1 VYHAEQPGG
10 INHMDNQT
18 KEIID
23 QVVEIGTNYGIDV
36 ISVLVIL
43 ILGWVVAGWARR
55 VTQKALARSNKST

>member
-1 VYHAEQPGG
+1 
-10 INHMDNQT
+10 MDNQT

-43 ILGWVVAGWARR
+43 ILSWMVAG
-55 VTQKALARSNKST
+55 